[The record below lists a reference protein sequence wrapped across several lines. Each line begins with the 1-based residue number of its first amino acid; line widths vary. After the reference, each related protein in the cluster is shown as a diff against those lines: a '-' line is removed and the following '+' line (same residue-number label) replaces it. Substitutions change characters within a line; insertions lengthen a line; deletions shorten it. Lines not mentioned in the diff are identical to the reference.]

1 MRSPLHGTI
10 AAITVSVMWG
20 FSFVAARVVLSTL
33 SPLILATVRFCISS
47 LILAPVIVI
56 GYYRG
61 DSPQRRTL
69 IELMFLGFLSISI
82 YFPLQYT
89 GVQYAGAGIS
99 ALLVVGLIPILTG
112 MSAAVL
118 LRERYGM
125 QQVFGTILGLGGVL
139 LIVAP
144 GLFLE
149 KVDWL
154 FYVGVLCLMANATC
168 WALYSTLSRRLIKS
182 TSKPL
187 LTVSYVT
194 VLGTLILIPMSVT
207 SDWSVV
213 KHLQGEQWLS
223 IFYLAIG
230 CGCAGYFLWNFSL
243 STMEAV
249 RVAVW
254 QYLEPLVAFV
264 GEAFIFGTVPAAT
277 TMVGATAIIV
287 GALLTNWSGWVQPKH
302 PA

>member
-1 MRSPLHGTI
+1 
-10 AAITVSVMWG
+10 MWG
-20 FSFVAARVVLSTL
+20 FSFVAARAVLSTL
-33 SPLILATVRFCISS
+33 SPLILATIRFCISS
-47 LILAPVIVI
+47 LIFAPVIVI

-69 IELMFLGFLSISI
+69 IELTFLGFLSISI
-82 YFPLQYT
+82 YFPLQYI
-89 GVQYAGAGIS
+89 GVQYAGAGVS

-112 MSAAVL
+112 MSSAVL
-118 LRERYGM
+118 LRERYGV
-125 QQVFGTILGLGGVL
+125 QQVFGTVLGLGGVA

-149 KVDWL
+149 KIDWL
-154 FYVGVLCLMANATC
+154 FYVGVLCLMTNAIC
-168 WALYSTLSRRLIKS
+168 WALYSTLSRRLMKS

-187 LTVSYVT
+187 LTASYVT
-194 VLGTLILIPMSVT
+194 ILGTLILIPMSVT
-207 SDWSVV
+207 SEWNAV
-213 KHLQGEQWLS
+213 KYLQGEQWLS
-223 IFYLAIG
+223 IFYLVIG
-230 CGCAGYFLWNFSL
+230 CTCAGYFLWNFSL

-264 GEAFIFGTVPAAT
+264 GEALIFGTVPTAT
-277 TMVGATAIIV
+277 TMVGGTAIV
-287 GALLTNWSGWVQPKH
+287 MGALLTNWRGQVQSKH